1 MSAGVRVLRIP
12 YSTNVERVALAA
24 AHKGVPVEWE
34 DVDPADRSAVIALTG
49 QELVPVMIAP
59 DGEAVADSME
69 ILAWLEAQTPESPLW
84 PADPATRA
92 LAQIAVEWFNA
103 VWKLAP
109 NAIDDELASAQPD
122 EARIAAWSGQMRDSL
137 STFAGLLA
145 GREFLLG
152 DSLGVLDVVAF
163 PFLKYGTIAP
173 EAGDDEAFHH
183 ILHEHLSETPSYASL
198 TAWIARVDALPRA

>member
-1 MSAGVRVLRIP
+1 
-12 YSTNVERVALAA
+12 
-24 AHKGVPVEWE
+24 
-34 DVDPADRSAVIALTG
+34 
-49 QELVPVMIAP
+49 
-59 DGEAVADSME
+59 
-69 ILAWLEAQTPESPLW
+69 
-84 PADPATRA
+84 
-92 LAQIAVEWFNA
+92 
-103 VWKLAP
+103 
-109 NAIDDELASAQPD
+109 
-122 EARIAAWSGQMRDSL
+122 MRDSL